1 MKENRLENL
10 QFMAENYQKKYKAHV
25 ELFESSV
32 IGRHVGRS
40 ASHINALG
48 QMLDQWEM
56 YKAKKES
63 NGTIASLG
71 DVPTIAAG
79 VITASFSSNAM
90 NVICNV
96 QPLPE
101 QQANIYFEDTKA
113 ASTRGNVTAGQLLL
127 SPNAMPEVFPVN
139 FSGNAVTA
147 ELGKTKTD
155 AATVTFDGVL
165 TADRLP
171 MLPRTVTV
179 GVAFA
184 AGAEIAVDDG
194 QGALIGKTF
203 GGSLDYKTGR
213 VILNFFTQPAEE
225 ANISIGYGHNLESTT
240 PEDKNDEVEIEVDLK
255 AVNVSAKMYALRAQL
270 GIFKQFTMEQR
281 FGIDGKERLA
291 VRLTQEL
298 NNELTNEAIVKLIN
312 SCPADSKE
320 TWNKTPKQG
329 TTWIEHKLEFLDVIA
344 RAENNLQQKAGRGKI
359 TTMVCAP
366 NVATIIRNLP
376 GFVPAGIV
384 GPGATIYGT
393 LDDITIVRAPQLAM
407 DPSSPTAN
415 SAFALY
421 RGDEPF
427 DGAMVYGPYM
437 PIVSIEDVPVENTIL
452 MKRNGVAHMAAIKTV
467 SPNFLTRI
475 DVTAE

>member
-1 MKENRLENL
+1 MKQEQLENL
-10 QFMAENYQKKYKAHV
+10 QFMAESYERKYKPHV
-25 ELFESSV
+25 QLFESSV
-32 IGRHVGRS
+32 IGQHVGRS

-48 QMLDQWEM
+48 KMLDAWEL
-56 YKAKKES
+56 YKSKKES

-71 DVPTIAAG
+71 DVPTVAAG

-101 QQANIYFEDTKA
+101 QSANVYFEDTKS

-139 FSGNAVTA
+139 YSGNAVTKVI
-147 ELGKTKTD
+147 GTCSTD
-155 AATVTFDGVL
+155 AETSTISGVL
-165 TADRLP
+165 TADLLP
-171 MLPRTVTV
+171 ILPRTVTV
-179 GVAFA
+179 GVNFSS
-184 AGAEIAVDDG
+184 GAEIAVDDG

-203 GGSLDYKTGR
+203 GGSIDYYTGT
-213 VILNFFTQPAEE
+213 VVLNFFNQPEE
-225 ANISIGYGHNLESTT
+225 AAEISIGYAHNLESTSG
-240 PEDKNDEVEIEVDLK
+240 EDKADEVEIEVDLK

-312 SCPADSKE
+312 ACPKDSKE
-320 TWNKTPKQG
+320 EWNKTPKQG

-344 RAENNLQQKAGRGKI
+344 RAENNLQNKAGRGKI
-359 TTMVCAP
+359 STIVCAP

-376 GFVPAGIV
+376 GFIPAGIV

-407 DPSSPTAN
+407 SPDAPTAN

-421 RGDEPF
+421 RGEEPF

-452 MKRNGVAHMAAIKTV
+452 MKRNGVAHMAAIKAV
-467 SPNFLTRI
+467 SPNFISRI
-475 DVTAE
+475 DVIAE